1 MHLRPV
7 PAAAPVRAVAAPTAL
22 GLIALAFG
30 LLVLADPPA
39 ARAQDAPAAPEEE
52 ATEIPPRAE
61 RIRAIPFFTYEREG
75 ERKTA
80 RVLDLFVLR
89 LLEVGGG
96 EPDYRRLAVLDTPI
110 FHVFRHRKDGGNAE
124 TRFFD
129 AHLFA
134 LLRHEREGPERS
146 AFHIFKLPL
155 VGSLFAHE
163 REPGIERWRFLFAF
177 RREVK
182 R

>member
-1 MHLRPV
+1 MRLRPV
-7 PAAAPVRAVAAPTAL
+7 TAAGTPAPAALGLAAVAA
-22 GLIALAFG
+22 G

-39 ARAQDAPAAPEEE
+39 ARAQEAPAAPEE
-52 ATEIPPRAE
+52 ATPLPPRAE
-61 RIRAIPFFTYEREG
+61 RIRAVPFFTYEREG

-89 LLEVGGG
+89 LLEVGSG
-96 EPDYRRLAVLDTPI
+96 EEGYRRLAVLDTPV
-110 FHVFRHRKDGGNAE
+110 FHVFRHRQEGGNTE

-134 LLRHEREGPERS
+134 LLRHEREGPDRS
-146 AFHIFKLPL
+146 SFHIFKLPL
-155 VGSLFAHE
+155 LGSLFAHE
-163 REPGIERWRFLFAF
+163 REPGVERWRFLFAF

-182 R
+182 E